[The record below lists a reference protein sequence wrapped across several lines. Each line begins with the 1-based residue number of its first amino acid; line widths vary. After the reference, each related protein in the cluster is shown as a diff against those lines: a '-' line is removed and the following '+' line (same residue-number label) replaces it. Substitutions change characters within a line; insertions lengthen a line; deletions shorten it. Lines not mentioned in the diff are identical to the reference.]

1 MKDENKYNV
10 NYLFKKMSEYDM
22 INRNIVSLSTLVQYA
37 NYLRFLWFYHK
48 DDSNI
53 YIINICYAEDKKDR
67 NFYNMFIMSI
77 RSFYTFCKV
86 SAEKSLN
93 QYLNNLYKT
102 NEIDIN
108 KYI

>member
-1 MKDENKYNV
+1 MKINIMLLI
-10 NYLFKKMSEYDM
+10 YLRKCLNM

-53 YIINICYAEDKKDR
+53 YIINICHAEDKKDR

>member
-1 MKDENKYNV
+1 MKINIMLLI
-10 NYLFKKMSEYDM
+10 YLRKCLNM